1 MAVGQSRFAK
11 FLDTGLVFFGIKEG
25 EYTEGLYESSYVEE
39 TPTFVPEE
47 TKLRPTPSRNVYTG
61 GPSVQV
67 VGGPQRVSAISV
79 TRDTPPSGTPS
90 YTATT
95 VSSTPFAATHA
106 ETKDVELFKATK
118 YSDCQEICDKLKARR
133 VIVLNTSGCD
143 LETSRRIQAFV
154 CGYIYA
160 VNGRIQSIIKGKVI
174 IAEPVRGIHTAPE
187 AIERLRRNNFEF

>member
-11 FLDTGLVFFGIKEG
+11 LLDTGLVFFGIKEG
-25 EYTEGLYESSYVEE
+25 EYTEGLYESNYAEE
-39 TPTFVPEE
+39 APTFVPEE
-47 TKLRPTPSRNVYTG
+47 TKVRATPPRTVYTG

-67 VGGPQRVSAISV
+67 VGGQQRISAISV
-79 TRDTPPSGTPS
+79 ARDTPPAGTPT
-90 YTATT
+90 YTSPTN
-95 VSSTPFAATHA
+95 SFNAAHA
-106 ETKDVELFKATK
+106 ETKDVELFMAHK

-133 VIVLNTSGCD
+133 VVVLNTSACD

-160 VNGRIQSIIKGKVI
+160 VNGRIQSVIKGKVI